1 MVPNE
6 IEEEENVGVVTDET
20 EAVAEAAE
28 DAYENLGIDTFVIAV
43 GELDDCG
50 LDSEPDSD
58 SNTNKPEEALQAVTA
73 PTKRV
78 RVSNTM
84 LGSVK
89 GGKYSKRK

>member
-1 MVPNE
+1 LGKKVL
-6 IEEEENVGVVTDET
+6 EEAN
-20 EAVAEAAE
+20 
-28 DAYENLGIDTFVIAV
+28 ENLGINTFVIAV
-43 GELDDCG
+43 GAVGELDDGG
-50 LDSEPDSD
+50 LDSDLSDSESSKNDND
-58 SNTNKPEEALQAVTA
+58 SNTDEPEEAPQAVTA